1 MTNNTTIQQCPEHNR
16 SASYSYK
23 TLKCRCSV
31 CVEEN
36 GKRQARNYAA
46 NPRRYREAGATKEAR
61 RRRNNPIRT
70 MYDNAKQR
78 AKRAGLEFT
87 ISQDDIV
94 IPDKCPVLGMALAT
108 PEERGKQQ
116 LDNSPSLDR
125 IDNTKGYTPDNV
137 WVVSYQANRMMSNAT
152 PEQLLI
158 FAAAMQRTF
167 GE

>member
-1 MTNNTTIQQCPEHNR
+1 
-16 SASYSYK
+16 
-23 TLKCRCSV
+23 
-31 CVEEN
+31 
-36 GKRQARNYAA
+36 
-46 NPRRYREAGATKEAR
+46 
-61 RRRNNPIRT
+61 

-87 ISQDDIV
+87 ISKDDIV
-94 IPDKCPVLGMALAT
+94 IPNKCPVLGMALAT

-152 PEQLLI
+152 PEQLLT